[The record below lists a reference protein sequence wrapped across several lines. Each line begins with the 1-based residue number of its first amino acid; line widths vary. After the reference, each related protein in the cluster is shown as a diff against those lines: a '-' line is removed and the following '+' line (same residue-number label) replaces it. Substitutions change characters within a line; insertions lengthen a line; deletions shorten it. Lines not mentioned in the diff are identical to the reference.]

1 MGDEDDEPFRKLFT
15 GGSIVFVGE
24 MFGLAISFLSTL
36 VIGRLLGPEGYGA
49 IALGS
54 AALATVSTLVLLGM
68 HTGVGRFL
76 PRYDDPA
83 RRRGVLVSAFQL
95 VLPLSLLA
103 GGGLIVFA
111 EPIAASVFSD
121 ESVAPVLRV
130 FGLAMPF
137 ASVEK
142 LAVGG
147 IQGTKRSTPKVFVE
161 NVTAHITRLVL
172 AVIILALGFD
182 AAGVAWA
189 YVLGHA
195 AAAMLGVYY
204 LYRYTSLFTR
214 TEATPMHRELLAFS
228 APLIVSSIMVK
239 ILADIDTFLLGYFV
253 STADVGI
260 YNVLYPLATMLTAV
274 LASFGFLFVPILSE
288 LHAEGD
294 VAEMKHMYQLV
305 TKWIFMVSLPI
316 VLVIALFPELLLRY
330 TYGPDYVEGAFAL
343 SILAVGFFIHAVAGP
358 NYKTLTAMGN
368 TRLIMYDNIGA
379 AALNVALNV
388 VLIPRY
394 SYLGASVA
402 TVISYFL
409 LNVAYSTQLYTRT
422 GIHPFGASLFKPA
435 TIAVASIGAVYLV
448 VTSLVTVTIFVFVP
462 LFALFLAIH
471 AVVTLRFG
479 GIEREEVLLLLDLEE
494 RLGVDLGPAKA
505 VAKRLL

>member
-1 MGDEDDEPFRKLFT
+1 MAEEDPFRKLFT

-24 MFGLAISFLSTL
+24 MFGLGLSFLSTL
-36 VIGRLLGPEGYGA
+36 VIGRLLGPGGYGA

-76 PRYDDPA
+76 PRYDDPE

-95 VLPLSLLA
+95 VLPLSILSGA
-103 GGGLIVFA
+103 GLILLA
-111 EPIAASVFSD
+111 EPIATRAFGD
-121 ESVAPVLRV
+121 PNVAPVLRV

-147 IQGTKRSTPKVFVE
+147 IQGVKRTFPKVLVE
-161 NVTAHITRLVL
+161 NVTAHLTRLVL
-172 AVIILALGFD
+172 AVVLLWAGFD

-195 AAAMLGVYY
+195 GAAGLGTYY
-204 LYRYTSLFTR
+204 LYRYTPLFSR
-214 TEATPMHRELLAFS
+214 IGATSMHRELLAFS
-228 APLIVSSIMVK
+228 APLIVSAIMVK

-253 STADVGI
+253 STADVGV
-260 YNVLYPLATMLTAV
+260 YNVLYPLATMLTIV
-274 LASFGFLFVPILSE
+274 LASFGFLFVPVLSE

-294 VAEMKHMYQLV
+294 VGEMAHMYRLV
-305 TKWIFMVSLPI
+305 TKWIFVASLPI
-316 VLVIALFPELLLRY
+316 FLVIGLFSELLIRY
-330 TYGPDYVEGAFAL
+330 TYGSQYTEGALAL
-343 SILAVGFFIHAVAGP
+343 SVLAVGFFVHAIVGP
-358 NYKTLTAMGN
+358 NYKTLTAMGH
-368 TRLIMYDNIGA
+368 TRLIMFDNIGA
-379 AALNVALNV
+379 AGLNVALNV
-388 VLIPRY
+388 LLIPRY
-394 SYLGASVA
+394 SYLGAAVA
-402 TVISYFL
+402 TVIAYFS

-422 GIHPFGASLFKPA
+422 GIHPFDESLSKA
-435 TIAVASIGAVYLV
+435 AIAALVPIGAIYLV
-448 VTSLVTVTIFVFVP
+448 TASLVTITLPVSLV
-462 LFALFLAIH
+462 LFGLFLAIH

-479 GIEREEVLLLLDLEE
+479 GIDREEVLLVLDLED

>member
-1 MGDEDDEPFRKLFT
+1 MGDDDEPFRKLFT

-24 MFGLAISFLSTL
+24 MFGLAISFLATL

-76 PRYDDPA
+76 PRYDDPE

-95 VLPLSLLA
+95 VLPLSIVS
-103 GGGLIVFA
+103 GGALIVFA
-111 EPIAASVFSD
+111 DPIAASIFGD
-121 ESVAPVLRV
+121 ESVGPVLQV

-147 IQGTKRSTPKVFVE
+147 IQGTKRSAPKVFVE
-161 NVTAHITRLVL
+161 NVTAHITRLIF
-172 AVIILALGFD
+172 AVIILSLGFD
-182 AAGVAWA
+182 ATGVAWA

-195 AAAMLGVYY
+195 AAAALGMYY
-204 LYRYTSLFTR
+204 LYRYTTLFTR
-214 TEATPMHRELLAFS
+214 TPAVSMHRELLAFS
-228 APLIVSSIMVK
+228 APLIISSIMVK

-330 TYGPDYVEGAFAL
+330 TYGPEYTEGAFAL
-343 SILAVGFFIHAVAGP
+343 SILAVGFFVHAVAGP

-379 AALNVALNV
+379 ALLNLVLNL
-388 VLIPRY
+388 VLIPQY

-409 LNVAYSTQLYTRT
+409 LNLAYSTQLYTRT
-422 GIHPFGASLFKPA
+422 GIHPFSPSLFKPA
-435 TIAVASIGAVYLV
+435 IAATASIGAIYLL
-448 VTSLVTVTIFVFVP
+448 VTSFVTVTLPVFIP

-471 AVVTLRFG
+471 AFVTLRFG